1 MPIDIGDTP
10 TGTPPTTG
18 EKLQIRTAIGLGQ
31 TDAPT
36 FLAASLTNNASVAS
50 GKIIIGLDG
59 TNDYTI
65 QAFQGATRVGRIG
78 FNEIGN
84 NIVIAPFANTVTLF
98 TGGIGIGAISPNN
111 DCFIQRDAAGILA
124 QRNGTAA
131 QTFRV
136 YNTYTD
142 ASNYDR
148 LSFFHSSGMATIM
161 AEGAGTGLAG
171 SHLALRASGAT
182 KAIIFYTGAL
192 DRWAINSAGNFTA
205 QNDNAYDIGA
215 SGANRPKN
223 IYVGTSI
230 FTGVGGI
237 NFDVNARIRS
247 PADSIVT
254 LYNSAL
260 TDFGRLQLGGTTS
273 AFPAIK
279 RNATGIDIRLADDS
293 AFAPLNCGNLAA
305 NGNIRSTDTALI
317 GWLNT
322 RSAMI
327 SPADGVI
334 RLTNNAGTSYT
345 RLELGEANLGISRG
359 TGSPEGVVTA
369 LVGSLYLRTDGGL
382 LTTLYVKESG
392 TGNTGW
398 AAK

>member
-1 MPIDIGDTP
+1 MDYNGPTPNTLRIGTEFLGAGMAANPVDVVVGGVARISIAAIGTITTSSAAFVIGGDTYLNGVSFAALR
-10 TGTPPTTG
+10 GT
-18 EKLQIRTAIGLGQ
+18 
-31 TDAPT
+31 
-36 FLAASLTNNASVAS
+36 
-50 GKIIIGLDG
+50 
-59 TNDYTI
+59 
-65 QAFQGATRVGRIG
+65 
-78 FNEIGN
+78 
-84 NIVIAPFANTVTLF
+84 
-98 TGGIGIGAISPNN
+98 
-111 DCFIQRDAAGILA
+111 
-124 QRNGTAA
+124 
-131 QTFRV
+131 
-136 YNTYTD
+136 
-142 ASNYDR
+142 
-148 LSFFHSSGMATIM
+148 
-161 AEGAGTGLAG
+161 GAGV
-171 SHLALRASGAT
+171 ALIS
-182 KAIIFYTGAL
+182 
-192 DRWAINSAGNFTA
+192 N
-205 QNDNAYDIGA
+205 
-215 SGANRPKN
+215 
-223 IYVGTSI
+223 TS
-230 FTGVGGI
+230 F
-237 NFDVNARIRS
+237 S
-247 PADSIVT
+247 
-254 LYNSAL
+254 
-260 TDFGRLQLGGTTS
+260 DFNRLQLGGTTS

>member
-1 MPIDIGDTP
+1 MPDVTVSGNVDTMMRAADNAA
-10 TGTPPTTG
+10 
-18 EKLQIRTAIGLGQ
+18 IRSAIGLGQ

-36 FLAASLTNNASVAS
+36 FLAQSLTNNASVAS

-215 SGANRPKN
+215 SGANRPRS

-279 RNATGIDIRLADDS
+279 RVGTGIDIRLADDS
-293 AFAPLNCGNLAA
+293 AFAPIKGKLT
-305 NGNIRSTDTALI
+305 TDTNYAA
-317 GWLNT
+317 GVP
-322 RSAMI
+322 SATGYI
-327 SPADGVI
+327 TIYDA
-334 RLTNNAGTSYT
+334 TGTAYRVPCT
-345 RLELGEANLGISRG
+345 
-359 TGSPEGVVTA
+359 V
-369 LVGSLYLRTDGGL
+369 
-382 LTTLYVKESG
+382 
-392 TGNTGW
+392 
-398 AAK
+398 